1 MEKRQLTANTGW
13 IIHAHVAAALT
24 TYATGP
30 FWQDVVESSD
40 VGTALKLLDVDP
52 IKAAAGEIVRA
63 GAALHEALG
72 GEATNRDARA
82 RALAALPGADEVEA
96 AITEAL
102 AGEDGHG
109 SCSRLVVK
117 P

>member
-1 MEKRQLTANTGW
+1 M
-13 IIHAHVAAALT
+13 
-24 TYATGP
+24 
-30 FWQDVVESSD
+30 ESSD
-40 VGTALKLLDVDP
+40 VGTALKLLDVGP

-96 AITEAL
+96 AINEAL
-102 AGEDGHG
+102 AGEDVHG
-109 SCSRLVVK
+109 SPSQLSCGTLQSNWLLAC
-117 P
+117 